1 MDLNRISACS
11 YAVRDKDADY
21 TFKLITGAGIS
32 KIDLWGGLPNY
43 SNNPA
48 ECDIVALRDKA
59 KRYDATIAN
68 LGTYAGR
75 RLFEDG
81 EAAEW
86 TEMTRA
92 IDNAV
97 TLGARSIR
105 VCPGRGE
112 DVGMIP
118 DLIPFFRRA
127 AEYATA
133 KGVYLGME
141 NHMGSIAGNPDAV
154 MRLVRAVGSPHFGI
168 LFEPANLVHCGLDYY
183 AAYAVFKG
191 AIVHV
196 HVKDCHTNAGQY
208 ERCMLGDGMIDYA
221 WLVGTLEADGYKG
234 DYALEYEIEKVVP
247 IETGLPRWLQYFRA
261 LKLSTKPATRSA
273 HASPSAASKAA
284 H

>member
-1 MDLNRISACS
+1 VELNRISACT
-11 YAVRDKDADY
+11 YAVRDRDLDY
-21 TFKLITGAGIS
+21 TLKLITGAGIS

-43 SNNPA
+43 SNSPA
-48 ECDIVALRDKA
+48 ECSILAIKEKA
-59 KRYDATIAN
+59 TRYDASIAN

-86 TEMTRA
+86 TEMSRA

-97 TLGARSIR
+97 ALGARSIR

-112 DVGMIP
+112 DVGIIP

-127 AEYATA
+127 AEYAAA
-133 KGVYLGME
+133 KGVFLGME

-154 MRLVRAVGSPHFGI
+154 MRLVRAVDSPYFGI
-168 LFEPANLVHCGLDYY
+168 LFEPANLVHCGVDYY
-183 AAYAVFKG
+183 AAYAAFKG
-191 AIVHV
+191 SIVHV
-196 HVKDCHTNAGQY
+196 HVKDCYTSAGQY

-221 WLVGTLEADGYKG
+221 WLVGALEADGYKG
-234 DYALEYEIEKVVP
+234 DYALEYEIEKVIP
-247 IETGLPRWLQYFRA
+247 IETGLPRWLQHFRT
-261 LKLSTKPATRSA
+261 LKLSTKPATRPA
-273 HASPSAASKAA
+273 HAAPTAGSKAT